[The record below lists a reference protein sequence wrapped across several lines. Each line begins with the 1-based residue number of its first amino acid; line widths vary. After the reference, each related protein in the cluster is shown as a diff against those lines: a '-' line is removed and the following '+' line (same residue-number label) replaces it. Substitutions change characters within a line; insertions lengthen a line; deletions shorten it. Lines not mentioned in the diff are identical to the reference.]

1 MCVLI
6 SRRKNST
13 EPGECRP
20 VDQLWPVGAWPVRR
34 CLLAPCI
41 PGPIL
46 SSWVTTFAVE
56 IKKRWELQQQL
67 VSPWSAGCGHK
78 DTEKKKKKAKVSHT
92 GSTLSLL
99 FYQKT
104 PDWFSFHLPCLLSWT
119 LFFWHTQAKAPQLHT
134 QLGCVLFHLKKK
146 KKFFFLP
153 VLHLAFIPALGLLI
167 TLPFHH
173 FSPFFFSFV
182 ALGAVCTPFDRKA
195 SRALLLLRFDDYS
208 TPERALDGSW
218 LFVLATLL
226 GSQHHRKIQSSSFSS
241 QILSLLRWVA
251 ETQEEVSLVV
261 ERESGQTRCAA
272 VGFATLTSPYRAD
285 SLQLRVCFHCR
296 FSFRVCFK
304 TKVKIDSERWLS
316 GVILFC

>member
-1 MCVLI
+1 M
-6 SRRKNST
+6 
-13 EPGECRP
+13 
-20 VDQLWPVGAWPVRR
+20 
-34 CLLAPCI
+34 
-41 PGPIL
+41 
-46 SSWVTTFAVE
+46 E
-56 IKKRWELQQQL
+56 IQKRWELQQQL

-195 SRALLLLRFDDYS
+195 SRALLLLLLRLIFDDYS

-285 SLQLRVCFHCR
+285 SLQIRVCFHCR

-304 TKVKIDSERWLS
+304 TKVKIDSER
-316 GVILFC
+316 

>member
-34 CLLAPCI
+34 CLLAPRI

-146 KKFFFLP
+146 KKVFFLP
-153 VLHLAFIPALGLLI
+153 VLHLAFVPALGLLI

-173 FSPFFFSFV
+173 FFP
-182 ALGAVCTPFDRKA
+182 
-195 SRALLLLRFDDYS
+195 LL
-208 TPERALDGSW
+208 
-218 LFVLATLL
+218 
-226 GSQHHRKIQSSSFSS
+226 
-241 QILSLLRWVA
+241 
-251 ETQEEVSLVV
+251 
-261 ERESGQTRCAA
+261 
-272 VGFATLTSPYRAD
+272 
-285 SLQLRVCFHCR
+285 LQLRGPWGRLHTF
-296 FSFRVCFK
+296 
-304 TKVKIDSERWLS
+304 W
-316 GVILFC
+316 